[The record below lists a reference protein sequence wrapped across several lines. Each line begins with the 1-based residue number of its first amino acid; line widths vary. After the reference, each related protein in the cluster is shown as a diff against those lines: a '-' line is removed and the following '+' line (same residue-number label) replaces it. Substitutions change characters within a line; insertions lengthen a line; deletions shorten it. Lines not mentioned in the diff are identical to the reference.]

1 MTYAMTKN
9 GGLTMNNRMSMRGS
23 VLQRHF
29 NFYRLA
35 SYTLGLFA
43 LGHTFGALAN
53 TPRFG
58 SASDRVIGMMRSVPV
73 LAQGTRTTWYN
84 FYLAFGYFDTVFFLF
99 SMVVAWFLGGRSPE
113 ERRALWPIAWAL
125 FASQVGA
132 LVIAGWLLFPAPV
145 IFSGLL
151 VLLLG
156 AGCIADT
163 FARGRT
169 TLIGRTDPGDD
180 VP

>member
-1 MTYAMTKN
+1 
-9 GGLTMNNRMSMRGS
+9 MNSQESRRRSILR
-23 VLQRHF
+23 RHF

-58 SASDRVIGMMRSVPV
+58 PTSDQVAEMMQSVVV

-99 SMVVAWFLGGRSPE
+99 SMVIAWFLGGKLPR

-125 FASQVGA
+125 LASQVGG
-132 LVIAGWLLFPAPV
+132 LVIAQRFLFAAPIV
-145 IFSGLL
+145 FSGVL

-156 AGCIADT
+156 AGCVGDNL
-163 FARGRT
+163 ARS
-169 TLIGRTDPGDD
+169 
-180 VP
+180 

>member
-1 MTYAMTKN
+1 
-9 GGLTMNNRMSMRGS
+9 MNSPESKRRS
-23 VLQRHF
+23 VLRRYF

-43 LGHTFGALAN
+43 LGHTFGALTN

-58 SASDRVIGMMRSVPV
+58 SKSDQVVGMMQSVVV
-73 LAQGTRTTWYN
+73 LAQGRRTTWYN

-99 SMVVAWFLGGRSPE
+99 SMVVAWFLGGKLPQ

-125 FASQVGA
+125 LASQVGA
-132 LVIAGWLLFPAPV
+132 LVIAQRLLFPAPLV
-145 IFSGLL
+145 FSGVL

-156 AGCIADT
+156 AGCVGDSLADAD
-163 FARGRT
+163 ARSD
-169 TLIGRTDPGDD
+169 LAQLS
-180 VP
+180 

>member
-1 MTYAMTKN
+1 MNSQESTY
-9 GGLTMNNRMSMRGS
+9 RS
-23 VLQRHF
+23 VLRRHF

-58 SASDRVIGMMRSVPV
+58 SASDQVVAMMQSVGL

-99 SMVVAWFLGGRSPE
+99 SMVVAWFLGGKLPQ

-125 FASQVGA
+125 LASQVGG
-132 LVIAGWLLFPAPV
+132 LVIAQRFLFPAPL
-145 IFSGLL
+145 IFSGVL
-151 VLLLG
+151 VVLLG
-156 AGCIADT
+156 AACLGD
-163 FARGRT
+163 ARPARE
-169 TLIGRTDPGDD
+169 
-180 VP
+180 

>member
-1 MTYAMTKN
+1 MDSQEST
-9 GGLTMNNRMSMRGS
+9 RRS
-23 VLQRHF
+23 VLRRYF

-43 LGHTFGALAN
+43 LGHTYGALAN

-58 SASDRVIGMMRSVPV
+58 SASDQVVGMMRSVGV

-99 SMVVAWFLGGRSPE
+99 SMAVAWFLGGKAPR

-125 FASQVGA
+125 FASQVGG
-132 LVIAGWLLFPAPV
+132 LVISQRFLFPAPIV
-145 IFSGLL
+145 FSGVL

-156 AGCIADT
+156 AGCVGDNL
-163 FARGRT
+163 ARS
-169 TLIGRTDPGDD
+169 
-180 VP
+180 

>member
-1 MTYAMTKN
+1 
-9 GGLTMNNRMSMRGS
+9 MNRQVSTRRS
-23 VLQRHF
+23 ALQRYF

-58 SASDRVIGMMRSVPV
+58 AASDQVVEMMRSVGV
-73 LAQGTRTTWYN
+73 VAQGARTSWYN

-99 SMVVAWFLGGRSPE
+99 SMVVAWVLGGKSPQ
-113 ERRALWPIAWAL
+113 ERRALSPIAGAL
-125 FASQVGA
+125 FASQVGG
-132 LVIAGWLLFPAPV
+132 LVIAQRFLFPAPT
-145 IFSGLL
+145 IFSGVL

-156 AGCIADT
+156 AGYIRDNL
-163 FARGRT
+163 ARR
-169 TLIGRTDPGDD
+169 D
-180 VP
+180 

>member
-1 MTYAMTKN
+1 VN
-9 GGLTMNNRMSMRGS
+9 GPESKRRS

-35 SYTLGLFA
+35 SYTLALLA

-58 SASDRVIGMMRSVPV
+58 PASDQVVGMMRSVGV
-73 LAQGTRTTWYN
+73 LAQGTRTSWYN

-99 SMVVAWFLGGRSPE
+99 SMVVAWFLGGRLPR
-113 ERRALWPIAWAL
+113 ERRTLWPIAWAL
-125 FASQVGA
+125 FASQVAGLA
-132 LVIAGWLLFPAPV
+132 IAQHFLFPVPI
-145 IFSGLL
+145 IFSGVL

-156 AGCIADT
+156 AGCVGDT
-163 FARGRT
+163 LDRRENES
-169 TLIGRTDPGDD
+169 
-180 VP
+180 

>member
-1 MTYAMTKN
+1 MN
-9 GGLTMNNRMSMRGS
+9 SRGLAHRS

-53 TPRFG
+53 TPSFG
-58 SASDRVIGMMRSVPV
+58 SASDQVVGMMRSVGV

-84 FYLAFGYFDTVFFLF
+84 FYLGFGYFDTVFFLF
-99 SMVVAWFLGGRSPE
+99 SMVVAWFLGGKSPQ

-125 FASQVGA
+125 FASQVGG
-132 LVIAGWLLFPAPV
+132 LLISQRFLFPAPV
-145 IFSGLL
+145 IFSAVL

-156 AGCIADT
+156 AGCLGDNFVRGRA
-163 FARGRT
+163 ARGN
-169 TLIGRTDPGDD
+169 DQP
-180 VP
+180 